1 MIDKD
6 PVIVDMF
13 CGAGG
18 ESCGIQQ
25 AADAANIDIRMYA
38 INHWQQAI
46 ETHQANFPDAEHLC
60 RDIQDINPSELLPGR
75 KIALL

>member
-1 MIDKD
+1 MTEKA

-18 ESCGIQQ
+18 ESQGIKW
-25 AADAANIDIRMYA
+25 AAENAEVQIDMYA
-38 INHWQQAI
+38 INHWERAI

-60 RDIQDINPSELLPGR
+60 RDIQDLNPSD
-75 KIALL
+75 IIH